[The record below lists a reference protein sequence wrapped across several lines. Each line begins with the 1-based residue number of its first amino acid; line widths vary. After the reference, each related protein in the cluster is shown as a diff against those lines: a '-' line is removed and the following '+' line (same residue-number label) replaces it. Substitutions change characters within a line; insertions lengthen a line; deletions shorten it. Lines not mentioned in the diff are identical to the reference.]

1 MARYSTKHGKKI
13 MSDLPLLLLIILLT
27 YCLFVGITLIIG
39 TLLFPVLTEEELDGR
54 TIVRKDK

>member
-1 MARYSTKHGKKI
+1 MARYSTNYLKKL
-13 MSDLPLLLLIILLT
+13 MSDLPLLLLIILVT

-54 TIVRKDK
+54 IAARKGK